1 MTEQNKTTIQNV
13 EPGIETMSAPNLP
26 RKEKKNR
33 TIDESKTI
41 EIERKLLSSLGIH
54 EADAL
59 AACIAIGA
67 GNQEAAAVKGPD
79 RHRLNLFLNS
89 GTNRKEMSVQELSE
103 HRQARARQLVKS
115 AIRYL
120 DKEEM
125 TAAMFTVSEI
135 ARCRTDIDEGVRM
148 IQFYNSSMS
157 GK

>member
-1 MTEQNKTTIQNV
+1 MSEITKTTIQTA

-33 TIDESKTI
+33 IIDESKTI

-67 GNQEAAAVKGPD
+67 GNQEAVAVKGPD
-79 RHRLNLFLNS
+79 RHRLNLYLNA

-103 HRQARARQLVKS
+103 HRQARARLLVKS

>member
-1 MTEQNKTTIQNV
+1 MTEQNKTTIQTV
-13 EPGIETMSAPNLP
+13 EPGIETMDAPALP
-26 RKEKKNR
+26 RKERK
-33 TIDESKTI
+33 SKTI
-41 EIERKLLSSLGIH
+41 EESQIIQIERKLLSSLGIH

-67 GNQEAAAVKGPD
+67 GNQEAAAVKGSD

-89 GTNRKEMSVQELSE
+89 GTNRKEMSVHELSE
-103 HRQARARQLVKS
+103 HRQARSRQLVKS

-135 ARCRTDIDEGVRM
+135 ARCKTDIDEGVRM

>member
-1 MTEQNKTTIQNV
+1 MTEQNKTTIQTV
-13 EPGIETMSAPNLP
+13 EPGIETMDAPALP
-26 RKEKKNR
+26 RKERK
-33 TIDESKTI
+33 SKTI
-41 EIERKLLSSLGIH
+41 EESQIIQIERNLLSLLGIH

-79 RHRLNLFLNS
+79 RHRLNLYLNS
-89 GTNRKEMSVQELSE
+89 GTNRKEMSVQELLE

>member
-1 MTEQNKTTIQNV
+1 MTETTIQTA
-13 EPGIETMSAPNLP
+13 EPGVETMSAPNRS
-26 RKEKKNR
+26 RKERKNR
-33 TIDESKTI
+33 TIDEAQI
-41 EIERKLLSSLGIH
+41 IQIERKLLSSLGIH

-67 GNQEAAAVKGPD
+67 GNQEAAAVKGSD

-103 HRQARARQLVKS
+103 RRQARARQLVKS

-135 ARCRTDIDEGVRM
+135 ARCKTDIDEGVRM

>member
-33 TIDESKTI
+33 IIDESKTI

-67 GNQEAAAVKGPD
+67 GNQEAAAVKGSD

-125 TAAMFTVSEI
+125 TAAMFAVSEI
-135 ARCRTDIDEGVRM
+135 ARCKTDIDEGVRM

>member
-1 MTEQNKTTIQNV
+1 MSEITKTTILTA
-13 EPGIETMSAPNLP
+13 EPGIETISAPNLP
-26 RKEKKNR
+26 RKERKNKA
-33 TIDESKTI
+33 IEESQLI
-41 EIERKLLSSLGIH
+41 QIERKLLSSLGIH

-59 AACIAIGA
+59 ATCIAIGE
-67 GNQEAAAVKGPD
+67 GNQEAAAVKSSD
-79 RHRLNLFLNS
+79 RHRLNLYLNS
-89 GTNRKEMSVQELSE
+89 ATNRKTLTAQELSE

-135 ARCRTDIDEGVRM
+135 ARCKTDIDEGVEM
-148 IQFYNSSMS
+148 IRFHNSSMA

>member
-1 MTEQNKTTIQNV
+1 MTETTKPTIQNV
-13 EPGIETMSAPNLP
+13 EQTIEAMDAPALP

-33 TIDESKTI
+33 IIDESKTI
-41 EIERKLLSSLGIH
+41 EIERKLLASLGIH

-67 GNQEAAAVKGPD
+67 GNQEAAAVKGSD

-89 GTNRKEMSVQELSE
+89 GTNRKEMSVQELSG

-135 ARCRTDIDEGVRM
+135 ARCKTDIDEGVKM

>member
-1 MTEQNKTTIQNV
+1 MTETTIQTA
-13 EPGIETMSAPNLP
+13 EPGIETVSAPNLP

-33 TIDESKTI
+33 IIDESKTI

-67 GNQEAAAVKGPD
+67 GNQEAAAVKGSD

-89 GTNRKEMSVQELSE
+89 GTNRKEMSAQELSE
-103 HRQARARQLVKS
+103 HRQARCRQLVKS

-125 TAAMFTVSEI
+125 TEAMFTVSEI

>member
-1 MTEQNKTTIQNV
+1 MTEITIQAAK
-13 EPGIETMSAPNLP
+13 PGSEAMSAPNLL

-33 TIDESKTI
+33 IIDELKTI
-41 EIERKLLSSLGIH
+41 EIERKMLSSLGIH

-67 GNQEAAAVKGPD
+67 GNQETAAVKSSD

-89 GTNRKEMSVQELSE
+89 GTNRKEMSLQELSE

-157 GK
+157 RK

>member
-1 MTEQNKTTIQNV
+1 MKETIIQTA
-13 EPGIETMSAPNLP
+13 EPGIETVSAPNLP

-33 TIDESKTI
+33 IIDESKTI

-67 GNQEAAAVKGPD
+67 GNQEASAVKGSD
-79 RHRLNLFLNS
+79 RHRLNLYLNS

-135 ARCRTDIDEGVRM
+135 ARCRTDIDEGVRI

>member
-1 MTEQNKTTIQNV
+1 MTETTIQTA
-13 EPGIETMSAPNLP
+13 EPGIETVSAPNLP

-33 TIDESKTI
+33 IIDESKTI

-67 GNQEAAAVKGPD
+67 GNQEAATVKGPD

-89 GTNRKEMSVQELSE
+89 GTNRREMSVQELSE
-103 HRQARARQLVKS
+103 HRQARARQRVKS

-135 ARCRTDIDEGVRM
+135 ARCRADIDEGVRM

>member
-1 MTEQNKTTIQNV
+1 MTETTIQTA
-13 EPGIETMSAPNLP
+13 EPGIETMSAPNRS
-26 RKEKKNR
+26 RKERKNR
-33 TIDESKTI
+33 TIDEAQI
-41 EIERKLLSSLGIH
+41 IQIERKLLSSLGIH

-67 GNQEAAAVKGPD
+67 GNQEAAAVKGSD
-79 RHRLNLFLNS
+79 CHRLNLFLNS
-89 GTNRKEMSVQELSE
+89 GTNRKEMSAQELSE

-125 TAAMFTVSEI
+125 TAAMFAVSEI
-135 ARCRTDIDEGVRM
+135 ARCKTDIDEGVRM

>member
-1 MTEQNKTTIQNV
+1 MTETTIQTA
-13 EPGIETMSAPNLP
+13 EPGIETMSSPNLP

-67 GNQEAAAVKGPD
+67 GNQESSAVKSPD
-79 RHRLNLFLNS
+79 RHRLNLYLNS
-89 GTNRKEMSVQELSE
+89 GTNRKEMSVLELSE

-120 DKEEM
+120 DKKEM

-157 GK
+157 EK

>member
-1 MTEQNKTTIQNV
+1 MTETTIQTA
-13 EPGIETMSAPNLP
+13 EPGIETMSAPNCS

-33 TIDESKTI
+33 IIDESKTI

-67 GNQEAAAVKGPD
+67 GNQEAAAVKGSD

>member
-1 MTEQNKTTIQNV
+1 MTEQNKTTIQTV
-13 EPGIETMSAPNLP
+13 KPGIETMDAPALP
-26 RKEKKNR
+26 RKERK
-33 TIDESKTI
+33 SKTI
-41 EIERKLLSSLGIH
+41 EESQIIQIERKLLSSLGIH

-67 GNQEAAAVKGPD
+67 GNQEATTVKGSD

-135 ARCRTDIDEGVRM
+135 ARCKTDIDEGVRM

>member
-1 MTEQNKTTIQNV
+1 MNEITKTTIQTA
-13 EPGIETMSAPNLP
+13 EPGFEAVSAPNLP

-33 TIDESKTI
+33 NIDESKTI
-41 EIERKLLSSLGIH
+41 EMERKLLSSLGIH

-67 GNQEAAAVKGPD
+67 GNLEVNAVKGSD
-79 RHRLNLFLNS
+79 RLRLNLYLNA

>member
-1 MTEQNKTTIQNV
+1 MTETTIQTA
-13 EPGIETMSAPNLP
+13 EPGIETISAPNLP

-67 GNQEAAAVKGPD
+67 GNQEAAAVKGSD
-79 RHRLNLFLNS
+79 RHRLNLFLNL

-135 ARCRTDIDEGVRM
+135 ARCKTDIDEGVRM
-148 IQFYNSSMS
+148 IQFHNSSMS

>member
-1 MTEQNKTTIQNV
+1 
-13 EPGIETMSAPNLP
+13 MSAPNRS

-33 TIDESKTI
+33 IIDESKTI

-67 GNQEAAAVKGPD
+67 SNQEAAAVKGSD
-79 RHRLNLFLNS
+79 RHRLNLYLNA

-148 IQFYNSSMS
+148 IQFYNSSTS

>member
-1 MTEQNKTTIQNV
+1 MTETTIQTA
-13 EPGIETMSAPNLP
+13 EPGIETVSAPNLP

-33 TIDESKTI
+33 IIDESKTI

-67 GNQEAAAVKGPD
+67 GNQEAATVKGPD

-89 GTNRKEMSVQELSE
+89 GTNRREMSVQELSE

-135 ARCRTDIDEGVRM
+135 ARCRADIDEGVRM

>member
-1 MTEQNKTTIQNV
+1 MTETTKPTIQNV
-13 EPGIETMSAPNLP
+13 EQTIEAMDAPALP
-26 RKEKKNR
+26 RKERK
-33 TIDESKTI
+33 SKTI
-41 EIERKLLSSLGIH
+41 EESQIIQIERKLLSSLGMH

-67 GNQEAAAVKGPD
+67 DNQEAATVKGSD

-103 HRQARARQLVKS
+103 HRQSRTRQLVKS

-135 ARCRTDIDEGVRM
+135 ARCKTDIDEGVRM

>member
-1 MTEQNKTTIQNV
+1 MTETTQPTIQNV
-13 EPGIETMSAPNLP
+13 EQTIETMSAPNRS
-26 RKEKKNR
+26 RKERKNR
-33 TIDESKTI
+33 TIDEAQI
-41 EIERKLLSSLGIH
+41 IQIERKLLSTLGIH

-59 AACIAIGA
+59 AACIAIGV
-67 GNQEAAAVKGPD
+67 GNQEASAVKGSD
-79 RHRLNLFLNS
+79 RHRLNLYLNS
-89 GTNRKEMSVQELSE
+89 ATNRKEMSVQELSE

-157 GK
+157 GE

>member
-1 MTEQNKTTIQNV
+1 MNETTRTTIQTA
-13 EPGIETMSAPNLP
+13 EPGIEPVPIHNLT
-26 RKEKKNR
+26 RKERKNKA
-33 TIDESKTI
+33 IEESQI
-41 EIERKLLSSLGIH
+41 IQIERKLLSSLGIH

-59 AACIAIGA
+59 SASISIGA
-67 GNQEAAAVKGPD
+67 GNQEMSAVKGSD
-79 RHRLNLFLNS
+79 RHRLNLYLNA

-125 TAAMFTVSEI
+125 AAAMFTVSEI
-135 ARCRTDIDEGVRM
+135 ARCKTDIDEGVRM

>member
-1 MTEQNKTTIQNV
+1 MTEITKTTIQTA
-13 EPGIETMSAPNLP
+13 EPGIETMSAPNPP
-26 RKEKKNR
+26 RKERKNKI
-33 TIDESKTI
+33 IDESKTI

-59 AACIAIGA
+59 AACIAISA
-67 GNQEAAAVKGPD
+67 GNQEAAAVKGSD

-103 HRQARARQLVKS
+103 HRQAWARQLVKS

-135 ARCRTDIDEGVRM
+135 ARCKTDIDEGVRM

>member
-1 MTEQNKTTIQNV
+1 MTETTIQTA
-13 EPGIETMSAPNLP
+13 EPGIEMMSAPNRS
-26 RKEKKNR
+26 RKERKNR
-33 TIDESKTI
+33 TIDEAQI
-41 EIERKLLSSLGIH
+41 IQIERKLLSSLGIH

-67 GNQEAAAVKGPD
+67 GNQEAAAVKGSD

-135 ARCRTDIDEGVRM
+135 ARCKTDIDEGVRM

>member
-1 MTEQNKTTIQNV
+1 MKETTIQTA
-13 EPGIETMSAPNLP
+13 EPGIETVSAPNLP

-33 TIDESKTI
+33 IIDESKTI

-67 GNQEAAAVKGPD
+67 GNQEAAAVKGSD
-79 RHRLNLFLNS
+79 RHRLNLYLNS
-89 GTNRKEMSVQELSE
+89 RTNRKEMSVQELSE
-103 HRQARARQLVKS
+103 HRQAQARQLVKS

>member
-33 TIDESKTI
+33 IIDEAQI
-41 EIERKLLSSLGIH
+41 IQIERKLLSLLGIH

-67 GNQEAAAVKGPD
+67 GNQEAATVKGPD
-79 RHRLNLFLNS
+79 RHRLNLYLNA

>member
-1 MTEQNKTTIQNV
+1 MTETTIQTA
-13 EPGIETMSAPNLP
+13 EPGIETMSAPNRS

-33 TIDESKTI
+33 IIDESKTI

-59 AACIAIGA
+59 AACIAIGV
-67 GNQEAAAVKGPD
+67 GNQEASAVKGSD
-79 RHRLNLFLNS
+79 RHRLNLYLNS
-89 GTNRKEMSVQELSE
+89 ATNRKEMSVQELSE

-135 ARCRTDIDEGVRM
+135 ARCKTDIDEGVRM

>member
-1 MTEQNKTTIQNV
+1 MTEQNKTTIQTV
-13 EPGIETMSAPNLP
+13 EPGIETMDAPALP
-26 RKEKKNR
+26 RKERK
-33 TIDESKTI
+33 SKTI
-41 EIERKLLSSLGIH
+41 EESQIIQIERKLLSSLGIH

-59 AACIAIGA
+59 AACIVIGS
-67 GNQEAAAVKGPD
+67 GNQEASAVKGSD
-79 RHRLNLFLNS
+79 RHRLNLYLNS

>member
-1 MTEQNKTTIQNV
+1 MKETTIQTA
-13 EPGIETMSAPNLP
+13 EPGIETVSAPNLP

-33 TIDESKTI
+33 IIDESKTI

-59 AACIAIGA
+59 AACIAIGV
-67 GNQEAAAVKGPD
+67 GNQEASAVKGSD
-79 RHRLNLFLNS
+79 RHRLNLYLNS

-157 GK
+157 WK

>member
-1 MTEQNKTTIQNV
+1 MSETTKPTIQNV
-13 EPGIETMSAPNLP
+13 EQTIKVMDAPALP

-33 TIDESKTI
+33 IIDESRTI

-59 AACIAIGA
+59 AVCIAIGA
-67 GNQEAAAVKGPD
+67 GNQEAAAVKGSD
-79 RHRLNLFLNS
+79 RHRLNLYLNA
-89 GTNRKEMSVQELSE
+89 GTNRKEMSAQELSE

-135 ARCRTDIDEGVRM
+135 ARYRTDIDDGVRM

>member
-1 MTEQNKTTIQNV
+1 MTEITKPTIQNV
-13 EPGIETMSAPNLP
+13 EQTIEAMDAPALP
-26 RKEKKNR
+26 RKERKNR
-33 TIDESKTI
+33 TIDEAQMI
-41 EIERKLLSSLGIH
+41 QIERKLLSSLGIH

-59 AACIAIGA
+59 AACIAIGV
-67 GNQEAAAVKGPD
+67 GNQEAAAVKGSD
-79 RHRLNLFLNS
+79 RHRLNLFLNA

-135 ARCRTDIDEGVRM
+135 ARCKTDIDEGVKM